1 MSFQIFFLVGL
12 FVTTSVIVG
21 DPNQGGGV
29 TRYVPLDIQAPI
41 TKGKNLNVLV
51 PTTGKTELGSPA
63 ELFEAVKEV
72 WDVVGKGTEE
82 AGLIDA
88 KMASQSIEPLGEDEA
103 WHHFKAGKE
112 GVIDSA
118 RFLITFSLIPSLQ
131 QGGDPLHIATIH
143 GNLDRM
149 RNLIQ
154 KNGVD
159 VDLPKISDGVTPL
172 IIASIIG
179 NEEALDLLIDLD
191 ANVNKMSKN
200 GITPLIAASTM
211 GHYNIVEKLLKADAN
226 PDKAH
231 PYAKTS
237 SIHFASEM
245 GHGHIITLL
254 CEHGADPNS
263 RKINGGSPVHTAAD
277 TNQTISVIA
286 LIKNCSS
293 NPELLVAGDTTPL
306 YLAAQRGF
314 SDVVQALF
322 EVGHVN
328 PNFVMPVGN
337 HKTDLIVHEE
347 ENAKFYPTKNT
358 EIGNGATALHAAVEN
373 GHLLT
378 VRALMKNGAKQLS
391 SMEGATPLMIA
402 LQYKHPRIAM
412 NLLSKGYE
420 PHVNKPTPKDGL
432 FPLFLASQNGFHKVV
447 DRLLSRGAD
456 IFQKVKGRDHDTMSI
471 AYRHKSVMQVID
483 CYMKRQLKCRESFC
497 SKLEVCKNSELYM
510 FN

>member
-1 MSFQIFFLVGL
+1 MIYISNYPSKNCDIFCLKFEKKMSLKVILLVCL
-12 FVTTSVIVG
+12 FVTKTVICG
-21 DPNQGGGV
+21 DSKQGGGV
-29 TRYVPLDIQAPI
+29 TRYVPLDIQAPV

-72 WDVVGKGTEE
+72 WDVVVEGTEE

-88 KMASQSIEPLGEDEA
+88 KMASQSIQPLGEDEA
-103 WHHFKAGKE
+103 WHHFKAGKD

-159 VDLPKISDGVTPL
+159 VDLQKISDGVTPL
-172 IIASIIG
+172 IIAATIG

-211 GHYNIVEKLLKADAN
+211 GHYNIVEKLLKAGAN

-231 PYAKTS
+231 PFAKTS

-245 GHGHIITLL
+245 GHGDIITLL

-263 RKINGGSPVHTAAD
+263 RKINGGTPVHTAAD
-277 TNQTISVIA
+277 SNQTTAVIA
-286 LIKNCSS
+286 LIQNCHS

-314 SDVVQALF
+314 ADVVEALF
-322 EVGHVN
+322 DVGNVN

-337 HKTDLIVHEE
+337 HKSELIPYEE
-347 ENAKFYPTKNT
+347 ENAKYYPTKNT

-373 GHLLT
+373 GHLLA
-378 VRALMKNGAKQLS
+378 VRVLMKNGAKQLS

-412 NLLSKGYE
+412 NLLTKGYE
-420 PHVNKPTPKDGL
+420 AHVDKPTPKDGL

-447 DRLLSRGAD
+447 DRLLKRG
-456 IFQKVKGRDHDTMSI
+456 V
-471 AYRHKSVMQVID
+471 
-483 CYMKRQLKCRESFC
+483 
-497 SKLEVCKNSELYM
+497 
-510 FN
+510 

>member
-1 MSFQIFFLVGL
+1 MSLKVILLVCL
-12 FVTTSVIVG
+12 FVTKTVICG
-21 DPNQGGGV
+21 DSKQGGGV
-29 TRYVPLDIQAPI
+29 TRYVPLDIKAPI

-72 WDVVGKGTEE
+72 WEVVGEGTEE

-88 KMASQSIEPLGEDEA
+88 KMASQSIQPLGEDEA
-103 WHHFKAGKE
+103 WHHFKAGKD

-159 VDLPKISDGVTPL
+159 VDLQKISDGVTPL
-172 IIASIIG
+172 IIASTIG

-211 GHYNIVEKLLKADAN
+211 GHYNIVEKLLKAGAD

-231 PYAKTS
+231 PFAKTT

-245 GHGHIITLL
+245 GHGDVITLL

-263 RKINGGSPVHTAAD
+263 RKINGGTPVHTAAD
-277 TNQTISVIA
+277 SNQTTAVIA
-286 LIKNCSS
+286 LIQNCHS

-314 SDVVQALF
+314 ADVVEALF
-322 EVGHVN
+322 DVGHVN

-337 HKTDLIVHEE
+337 HKSELIPYEE
-347 ENAKFYPTKNT
+347 ENAKYYPTKNT

-373 GHLLT
+373 GHLLA

-412 NLLSKGYE
+412 NLLTKGYE
-420 PHVNKPTPKDGL
+420 AHVDKPTPKDGL

-447 DRLLSRGAD
+447 DRLLKRGAD
-456 IFQKVKGRDHDTMSI
+456 ITQKVKGRNHDTMSI
-471 AYRHKSVMQVID
+471 AYRHKNVMKVID
-483 CYMKRQLKCRESFC
+483 CYMKGRTKCSESFC
-497 SKLEVCKNSELYM
+497 RTLEVCKK
-510 FN
+510 